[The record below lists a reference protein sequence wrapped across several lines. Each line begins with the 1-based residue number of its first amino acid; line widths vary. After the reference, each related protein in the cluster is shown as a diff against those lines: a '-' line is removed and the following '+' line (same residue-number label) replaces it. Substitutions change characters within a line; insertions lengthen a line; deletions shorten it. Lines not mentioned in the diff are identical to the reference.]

1 MALKQR
7 GLPTAVID
15 NTLLSRL
22 VSLEIAVLLPLLF
35 KRVLIPPE
43 VKREAY
49 KAPSRGK
56 RPLRKL
62 IAEMGSY
69 FVDCYKVDE
78 VINNILKVDLDD
90 GEAAAIAQA
99 EYTGSVV
106 LLDEKKAYRRAETME
121 LTVIRTT
128 KILTMLKK
136 AGAIEAVKP
145 YFDKLQKTGFYLGNE
160 LRSEL
165 LLEADET

>member
-1 MALKQR
+1 MTLKQR

-22 VSLEIAVLLPLLF
+22 VSLEVAELLPLLF
-35 KRVLIPPE
+35 KRILIPPE

-49 KAPSRGK
+49 KSPHRGK

-62 IAEMGSY
+62 IAEMGIY
-69 FVDCYKVDE
+69 FVDCNKVDE
-78 VINNILKVDLDD
+78 VTKIILMADLDE
-90 GEAAAIAQA
+90 GEAAVIAQA

-106 LLDEKKAYRRAETME
+106 LLDERKGLKRAEKME

-128 KILTMLKK
+128 KILTMLKE
-136 AGAIEAVKP
+136 AGAIPAVKP
-145 YFDKLQKTGFYLGNE
+145 YFNKLQKTGFYLKDE
-160 LRSEL
+160 LRAEL
-165 LLEADET
+165 LADANEV